1 MWNVLSYVLSFCK
14 CPDKTKDPFDFE
26 YDEDTIAVLREI
38 YNNTEADAQSEE
50 EDSSDSDY
58 ETDEDMTSDYSD
70 SEEESEEV
78 IVKRDIKS
86 GLFYL
91 F

>member
-1 MWNVLSYVLSFCK
+1 MFSYVLSFCK
-14 CPDKTKDPFDFE
+14 CPNREEQDPFDFE

>member
-1 MWNVLSYVLSFCK
+1 MWNYVLSFCK
-14 CPDKTKDPFDFE
+14 CPNREEQDPFDFE

-50 EDSSDSDY
+50 EDTSDSDY

>member
-1 MWNVLSYVLSFCK
+1 MNVLSYVLSFCE

-38 YNNTEADAQSEE
+38 YNNTQEISESEE

-58 ETDEDMTSDYSD
+58 ETDEDISSDYSD

>member
-1 MWNVLSYVLSFCK
+1 MFSYVLSFCK
-14 CPDKTKDPFDFE
+14 CPDREEQDPFDFE

-38 YNNTEADAQSEE
+38 YNNTEADAKSEE

-58 ETDEDMTSDYSD
+58 ETDEDISSDFSD

>member
-1 MWNVLSYVLSFCK
+1 MFSYVLSFCK

-38 YNNTEADAQSEE
+38 YNNTEANTESEE
-50 EDSSDSDY
+50 DDSSDSDY
-58 ETDEDMTSDYSD
+58 ETDEDISSDYSD
-70 SEEESEEV
+70 SEEESEEI

>member
-1 MWNVLSYVLSFCK
+1 MWNYVLSFCK
-14 CPDKTKDPFDFE
+14 CPNREEQDPFDFE

>member
-1 MWNVLSYVLSFCK
+1 MFSYVLSFCK
-14 CPDKTKDPFDFE
+14 CPNREEQDPFDFE

-38 YNNTEADAQSEE
+38 YNNTEADAKSEE
-50 EDSSDSDY
+50 EDTSDSDY
-58 ETDEDMTSDYSD
+58 ETDEDMSSDFSD